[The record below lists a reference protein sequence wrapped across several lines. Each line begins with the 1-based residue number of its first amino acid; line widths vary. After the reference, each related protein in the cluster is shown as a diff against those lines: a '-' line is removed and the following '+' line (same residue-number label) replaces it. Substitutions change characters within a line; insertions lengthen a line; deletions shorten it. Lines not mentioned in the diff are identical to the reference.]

1 MAYGKNSII
10 RPIDMK
16 QEYSVYPIFHKIEYN
31 HNQNVPRHH
40 PKQTKSHGII
50 VTRYA
55 LSPFLLF
62 QYPFDPIVV
71 IIILQTNS

>member
-16 QEYSVYPIFHKIEYN
+16 QEYSVYPTFHKIEYN

-50 VTRYA
+50 VTRYE
-55 LSPFLLF
+55 LSPLLLF
-62 QYPFDPIVV
+62 QYPFDPIV
-71 IIILQTNS
+71 

>member
-1 MAYGKNSII
+1 MAYGKNNII

-31 HNQNVPRHH
+31 RNQNVPRHH